1 MNSVQ
6 VDSYPLPK
14 TKQLAFQI
22 NYIWTALRFALFAG
36 FAIGAHLTFVIG
48 YDFNLGDGFVGLI
61 QTHGHVQ
68 LVGWAGLFIMGMS
81 LHFMPRLTGMAFSNP
96 KLVRKVLWLMTAG
109 LIVRSIGQS
118 VTPYIIESKFFVS
131 LNLLVAASG
140 MLEFLGII
148 FYLILI
154 LGLYRESKE
163 KGKRQTLKSIA
174 PFMGMMLTGW
184 FLYGGL
190 NLILLIDAAVNGS
203 VVLDDAWNEFAIK
216 SFIGLVLL
224 PVAFAFSIRTFPLY
238 LRLNAPNW
246 NVRGVALVYLV
257 SLSLEMILEL
267 PTLLS
272 LSPNLS
278 LWLSNAGSILKG
290 CVIIWFIWQLDLL
303 TRRKDPWTVNRVLH
317 PAPDRRPTRPGLPD
331 YGEFGSFERL
341 IYAAYFWLALGAV
354 FEIVTGIAFITE
366 RHFVHLNDAIRHMYL
381 LGFVTNLILG
391 MSVRM
396 IPGFIHKKKVAIP
409 KLVGATFW
417 LVNIATLG
425 RILPLMLPPSMLMD
439 TPILM
444 EVTKSAFA
452 FSGIFGIFAVLCLW
466 INLRKTNS

>member
-1 MNSVQ
+1 MNPVQ
-6 VDSYPLPK
+6 VDSPSIHR
-14 TKQLAFQI
+14 TKHIDFQI
-22 NYIWTALRFALFAG
+22 NYIWTALGFAVFAG

-48 YDFNLGDGFVGLI
+48 YDFNLGDGFVSYI

-118 VTPYIIESKFFVS
+118 ATPYIIESKFFVS
-131 LNLLVAASG
+131 LNWLVAASG
-140 MLEFLGII
+140 LLEFLGII

-163 KGKRQTLKSIA
+163 KGKKQTLKSIA
-174 PFMGMMLTGW
+174 PFMGMILIGW

-190 NLILLIDAAVNGS
+190 NLILLIDNALNGS
-203 VVLDDAWNEFAIK
+203 VVLDDAWNEFAVK

-224 PVAFAFSIRTFPLY
+224 PVSFAFSIRTFPLY
-238 LRLNAPNW
+238 LRLNAPKW
-246 NVRGVALVYLV
+246 NVSGVAFAYLF
-257 SLSLEMILEL
+257 SLSLEMIPGI

-272 LSPNLS
+272 ISPNLS
-278 LWLSNAGSILKG
+278 LWLSNLGAILKG
-290 CVIIWFIWQLDLL
+290 CIILWFIWQLDLL
-303 TRRKDPWTVNRVLH
+303 TRRKAPWTVNRVLD

-331 YGEFGSFERL
+331 YGEFGSFEWL

-354 FEIVTGIAFITE
+354 FEIVTGIAFVTG
-366 RHFVHLNDAIRHMYL
+366 RHFIHLNDAIRHMYL

-409 KLVGATFW
+409 RLVDATFW
-417 LVNIATLG
+417 LCNVSVIA
-425 RILPLMLPPSMLMD
+425 RVLPLMLPPVLLAT

-444 EVTKSAFA
+444 EITKTAFA
-452 FSGIFGIFAVLCLW
+452 FSGIFGIFAILCLW
-466 INLRKTNS
+466 INLGKLD